1 MSATIADAGFHAGE
15 LSVQQKAGVR
25 AQAARLSAMVEPAG
39 LRYSIA
45 LFLAGQTL
53 AVITARDAAGRLWTS
68 PLAGAPGF
76 LEPTSQAELTIH
88 ANFPPG
94 DPLHGLPAGQQAG
107 LVVVDFGAR
116 RRARINGTLV
126 GTGRGGLVVEVE
138 QAYGNCPQYIR
149 RRDLTPAHPV
159 LGDTRR
165 GAGLDPDDIAL
176 IRTADTF
183 FLGTDNPGRGRDASH
198 RGGQAGFVRVD
209 GNQLWWPDYAGNNM
223 FNSFGNIAIE
233 PAAALLFLDF
243 RTGRSLQLSGTA
255 ELEWGRPGRP
265 GDDGHTGRTAR
276 FTAASLVA
284 GHLLAARETAPRP
297 HDTESAD
304 REDCAHD

>member
-1 MSATIADAGFHAGE
+1 MSTTIADAGFHAGE
-15 LSVQQKAGVR
+15 LSVQQKAGVL
-25 AQAARLSAMVEPAG
+25 AQAARLSVMVEPAG
-39 LRYSIA
+39 LGYSLA
-45 LFLAGQTL
+45 RFLAGQTL

-68 PLAGAPGF
+68 PLAGEPGF
-76 LEPTSQAELTIH
+76 LEPTARAELTIH
-88 ANFPPG
+88 ANFAAG

-126 GTGRGGLVVEVE
+126 ETGTEGLVVEVE
-138 QAYGNCPQYIR
+138 QAYGNCPQYIK

-165 GAGLDPDDIAL
+165 GAALEPNDIAQ

-198 RGGQAGFVRVD
+198 RGGEPGVVLVD
-209 GNQLWWPDYAGNNM
+209 GNQLWWPDYAGNTM
-223 FNSFGNIAIE
+223 FNSFGNLAID

-243 RTGRSLQLSGTA
+243 RTGRTLQLSGTA
-255 ELEWGRPGRP
+255 ELEWGRQDRP
-265 GDDGHTGRTAR
+265 GDDGHTGRVAR
-276 FTAASLVA
+276 FTVVSLVA
-284 GHLLAARETAPRP
+284 GHLLAARETEHGVDFP
-297 HDTESAD
+297 SW
-304 REDCAHD
+304 